1 MKLASVNLDAEAV
14 TAIYSCPPGKRTIA
28 TLTLCNRTATTTKVR
43 VALTSGAAP
52 TDADWIEYDTPIPA
66 SGSVGGSV
74 LQLSGLALSAG
85 QQIHARTS
93 AAGVGATVVGLE
105 QAVA

>member
-14 TAIYSCPPGKRTIA
+14 TAIYTCPPGQRAIV
-28 TLTLCNRTATTTKVR
+28 TLNLCNRADASARVR
-43 VALTSGAAP
+43 VALTNGAAP

-66 SGSVGGSV
+66 AGSASGSI
-74 LQLSGLALSAG
+74 LQLSGLALGAG
-85 QQIHARTS
+85 QQVHVHPS
-93 AAGVGATVVGLE
+93 AAGVSATVVGLE

>member
-14 TAIYSCPPGKRTIA
+14 TAIYTCPPGQRAIV
-28 TLTLCNRTATTTKVR
+28 TLTLCNRAAAAAKVR
-43 VALTSGAAP
+43 VALTNGAAP
-52 TDADWIEYDTPIPA
+52 ADADWIEYDTPIPA
-66 SGSVGGSV
+66 AGSASGSI
-74 LQLSGLALSAG
+74 LQLSGLALGAG
-85 QQIHARTS
+85 QQVHARAS